1 VPVNRVFHKASGLLQ
16 GAFQLDYTTAHI
28 LGSLFDRDS
37 DKPLHHLKRRL
48 ASAYGAYWSFPST
61 NGTTILN
68 ILALLS
74 ACPIGGR
81 VLVNRDAHSSVTAAL
96 IHGGFEPVYLTPE
109 YDVEL
114 GLSTGPALGR
124 FDELLSRER
133 IDCVFLTSPNYFGI
147 VGDIAAI
154 IERAHARAIPVV
166 VDAAHAPHFHF
177 CAALP
182 VGAEDLGAD
191 LVAQSTHKVATA
203 LSQGSLLL
211 LNNPVF
217 TDALYE
223 HVNDLGFVSTSFS
236 YPILASLEL
245 GVQQLVEEGE
255 EIWSQTVERAERF
268 RRDLNDLST
277 ITCFGRERVSSP
289 GFHDLDLTRI
299 TVDVS
304 GTGLTGFDV
313 ERQLNREWIY
323 PEMATLRHL
332 LFLLTPGTTEGDLER
347 LFASLARIDRAGYTR
362 SPRSFPL
369 PPPVP
374 PMAVIPRTAKYSQKR
389 AVSLRDAVGR
399 VSGETISA
407 YPPGAPVI
415 AAGETVSLEAIE
427 YLRCLKHSGAALRG
441 AADEHFE
448 TLRVLSS

>member
-1 VPVNRVFHKASGLLQ
+1 MPVNRVFHKASGLLQ

-28 LGSLFDRDS
+28 GSLFDRDS

-74 ACPIGGR
+74 ACPIGR
-81 VLVNRDAHSSVTAAL
+81 SMLVNRDARSFVTAAL
-96 IHGGFEPVYLTPE
+96 IHGGFEPVYLTPGS
-109 YDVEL
+109 DVEL

-182 VGAEDLGAD
+182 VGAESLGAD

-223 HVNDLGFVSTSFS
+223 HVNDLGFVSTSF
-236 YPILASLEL
+236 
-245 GVQQLVEEGE
+245 
-255 EIWSQTVERAERF
+255 F
-268 RRDLNDLST
+268 
-277 ITCFGRERVSSP
+277 
-289 GFHDLDLTRI
+289 
-299 TVDVS
+299 
-304 GTGLTGFDV
+304 
-313 ERQLNREWIY
+313 
-323 PEMATLRHL
+323 
-332 LFLLTPGTTEGDLER
+332 
-347 LFASLARIDRAGYTR
+347 
-362 SPRSFPL
+362 
-369 PPPVP
+369 VP
-374 PMAVIPRTAKYSQKR
+374 HP
-389 AVSLRDAVGR
+389 R
-399 VSGETISA
+399 VSGA
-407 YPPGAPVI
+407 WRP
-415 AAGETVSLEAIE
+415 AA
-427 YLRCLKHSGAALRG
+427 C
-441 AADEHFE
+441 
-448 TLRVLSS
+448 